1 MRVALGTV
9 QFGFPYGVANQ
20 SGQVTRSEAKAMLD
34 LAAASG
40 IDTLDTAI
48 AYGDSEA
55 CLGEVGIGGFNIITK
70 LPAVPENC
78 DDIVGWVHGQIAA
91 SLERLRV
98 ASVYGVLLHRP
109 DQLLRRDGEVLFR
122 ALQSLKDNGQAQ
134 KIGVSI
140 NAPRELEELT
150 AQYRFDLV
158 QAPFS
163 LIDRR
168 LQTTGWLQRL
178 KEAGMEIHTR
188 SAFLQGLL
196 LMSQSARPKKFLPWL
211 ALWNIWEQWL
221 SRYEVS
227 AVQAC
232 LAFPLSVQ
240 EIDRV
245 VVGADSVSH
254 LEQIISAAVGATAVT
269 DFPSLYCEE
278 ENLINPSRW
287 SQL

>member
-178 KEAGMEIHTR
+178 SREGVEVHTR
-188 SAFLQGLL
+188 SVFLQGLL
-196 LMSQSARPKKFLPWL
+196 LMPEFARPEKFSPWS
-211 ALWNIWEQWL
+211 ALWHHWQEWL
-221 SRYEVS
+221 TEHRIS

-232 LAFPLSVQ
+232 LAFPLSFAEVH
-240 EIDRV
+240 RV
-245 VVGADSVSH
+245 VVGADGLGH
-254 LEQIISAAVGATAVT
+254 LQQIIKAATGVLPVS
-269 DFPSLYCEE
+269 FPDIGCETE
-278 ENLINPSRW
+278 SLINPVLW
-287 SQL
+287 GNL